1 MGNKI
6 PRVYRVQELPS
17 KQQPRELFDRLG
29 AANVTEDVL
38 LALIIRTGLPGQNVL
53 ELARSIIN
61 QYGSLHA
68 VLEAPAEELR
78 AFPGMGPVKVQMI
91 QAALELG
98 RRLQQETSDRIDVIN
113 TPEDAVAVMKPLV
126 HGLQVEKFWILILDA
141 RNQLKKAPEEITK
154 GIANA
159 SLVHPREVFEA
170 AIKGMAN
177 AVILAHNHPS
187 GDPSP
192 SPEDLRITREL
203 IAAGKILD
211 IQVLDHVIVGRPGS
225 RMPEGWCSIRESGLV
240 TFPD

>member
-1 MGNKI
+1 VTDKI
-6 PRVYRVQELPS
+6 SKLYRVQDLPA
-17 KQQPRELFDRLG
+17 KMQPRELFDRLG
-29 AANVTEDVL
+29 PENVTEEVL

-53 ELARSIIN
+53 ELARSILHH
-61 QYGSLHA
+61 YGSLHA
-68 VLEAPAEELR
+68 MLKNPGDLKN
-78 AFPGMGPVKVQMI
+78 FPGMGPVKIQMV

-98 RRLQQETSDRIDVIN
+98 RRIQHEASEETIRID
-113 TPEDAVAVMKPLV
+113 TPEDAVKVLRPLA
-126 HGLQVEKFWILILDA
+126 HGLQIEKFWILILDA
-141 RNQLKKAPEEITK
+141 RNQLKKPPQEITK

-203 IAAGKILD
+203 VAAGKIMD

-225 RMPEGWCSIRESGLV
+225 RVPEGWCSIRESGLV
-240 TFPD
+240 AFQE